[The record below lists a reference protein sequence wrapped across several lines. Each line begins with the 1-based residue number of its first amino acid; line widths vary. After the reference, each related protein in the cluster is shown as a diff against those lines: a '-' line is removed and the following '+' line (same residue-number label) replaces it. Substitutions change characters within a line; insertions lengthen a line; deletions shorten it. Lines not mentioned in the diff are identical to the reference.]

1 MPVKLD
7 AAMRECLENWEVDLT
22 DAWRS
27 FLGEITLGFD
37 DIDAS
42 LELEFWEPIFPVR
55 RNKHFPGMPKGAHAL
70 RAFDGIEPQSV
81 KCVILGQDPYPEPGF
96 ATGRAFEAGN
106 IKSWADL
113 DQMFSKSV
121 RAFMQQIVA
130 ARTKNPCFARSFAD
144 WPSAREAMQAPEAK
158 FEAPFTIADRWE
170 SEGVLLLNSA
180 LTLSRFTVE
189 TDLHQSH
196 GHVPLWRPLINR
208 VLRKLMARDVP
219 LVVIAFGDVAVEG
232 AKNAGLSEGLMG
244 RTGLLTRPH
253 PAFAQDLLSQDNPFI
268 ECNDHLEAM
277 GAEPIAW

>member
-7 AAMRECLENWEVDLT
+7 AAMRECLENWEVDLS

-37 DIDAS
+37 DIDAA

-55 RNKHFPGMPKGAHAL
+55 RNKHFPGMPKGAHSL

-106 IKSWADL
+106 IKSWSDL

-130 ARTKNPCFARSFAD
+130 ARTKEPCFARSFTD
-144 WPSAREAMQAPEAK
+144 WPSARETLQAPEAK
-158 FEAPFTIADRWE
+158 FEAPFAMADHWV

-180 LTLSRFTVE
+180 LTLSRFTIE

-196 GHVPLWRPLINR
+196 GHVPLWQPLINR
-208 VLRKLMARDVP
+208 VLHKLIARDVP
-219 LVVIAFGDVAVEG
+219 LVIIAFGDVAIEG
-232 AKNAGLSEGLMG
+232 ARNAGLSEGLI
-244 RTGLLTRPH
+244 TRPH
-253 PAFAQDLLSQDNPFI
+253 PAFAQDLLSRGNPFI
-268 ECNDHLEAM
+268 ECNDHLEAV